1 MTEIKTRPTGASV
14 DEFLADVPE
23 PRRSHAETVLDLMA
37 RATGEPAAM
46 WGPAIIGFGSVRYVA
61 KTRSGTMPVV
71 SLSPRKAALT
81 LYGVHDSRPVEPL
94 LDDLG
99 PHSVSTYCLYLKSLD
114 GVDLDVL
121 ERMVRGAWDRA
132 DRS

>member
-1 MTEIKTRPTGASV
+1 MAEIQTRPTGVAV
-14 DEFLADVPE
+14 DEFLTEVPE
-23 PRRSHAETVLDLMA
+23 PRRGQAQTVLELMA
-37 RATGEPAAM
+37 RATGEPAVM
-46 WGPAIIGFGSVRYVA
+46 WGPAIIGFGSVRYEA
-61 KTRSGTMPVV
+61 KTTSGDMPVV

-94 LDDLG
+94 LDELG
-99 PHSVSTYCLYLKSLD
+99 PHTVSTYCLYLKSLD

-121 ERMVRGAWDRA
+121 ERMVRGAWERA